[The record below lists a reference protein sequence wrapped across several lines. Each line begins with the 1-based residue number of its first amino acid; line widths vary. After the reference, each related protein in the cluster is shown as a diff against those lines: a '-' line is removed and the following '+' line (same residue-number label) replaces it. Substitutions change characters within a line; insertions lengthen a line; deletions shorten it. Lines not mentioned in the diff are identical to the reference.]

1 MRLQKFSSALT
12 QARSYRQ
19 VEYLVKMMSRAYG
32 GVGRLAA
39 LWRAHLLSAP
49 PGSLRALQVFR
60 AYVGLLKYLDARK
73 PEASEMA
80 ELIADDEVDREIDEM
95 LANQLRLKPGLFMQ
109 AAQQAGWTVIPPGE
123 PSSDLGTVG

>member
-1 MRLQKFSSALT
+1 
-12 QARSYRQ
+12 
-19 VEYLVKMMSRAYG
+19 
-32 GVGRLAA
+32 
-39 LWRAHLLSAP
+39 
-49 PGSLRALQVFR
+49 
-60 AYVGLLKYLDARK
+60 
-73 PEASEMA
+73 MA